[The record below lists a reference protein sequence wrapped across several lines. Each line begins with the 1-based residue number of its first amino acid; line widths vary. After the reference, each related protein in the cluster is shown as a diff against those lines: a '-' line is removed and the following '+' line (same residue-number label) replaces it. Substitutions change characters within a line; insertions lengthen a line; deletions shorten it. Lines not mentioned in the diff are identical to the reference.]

1 MPLQRPHDTFA
12 LTGQCKKIDRTIG
25 LQRPHNPAP
34 TTARFPAVMWTEKR
48 MTPVPLARR
57 QKETEV
63 IRQKSFRIRKF
74 LKRYRLS
81 DYRFLY
87 IFS

>member
-1 MPLQRPHDTFA
+1 MLLHDGAEVTAQCLCNDRTIEAQRPHD
-12 LTGQCKKIDRTIG
+12 R
-25 LQRPHNPAP
+25 AP
-34 TTARFPAVMWTEKR
+34 TTARFPAVMRTEKR

-74 LKRYRLS
+74 PKRNRLS

>member
-1 MPLQRPHDTFA
+1 MSPN
-12 LTGQCKKIDRTIG
+12 DRTIG

-34 TTARFPAVMWTEKR
+34 TTARFPAVMRTEKR

-74 LKRYRLS
+74 PKRSRLS